1 MDKEGSAARKRRES
15 GRSAVARKAET
26 FLPQL
31 SSCLS
36 WFPRF
41 SGAGKKKSVGG
52 VTRARRGADHGG
64 EARGRRESPSR
75 TSRAPPRVSGTLA
88 SPRVV
93 AIAILGSV
101 FSCPMALRNRKRV
114 EKKAAGKAGGARRA
128 TARPRG
134 GGSRV
139 VGGRVTELGGG
150 THLLKVRGTCGWKRA
165 SGCAGGGFSRR
176 TGFSGRRFS
185 RNVGAQANSLR

>member
-1 MDKEGSAARKRRES
+1 
-15 GRSAVARKAET
+15 VT
-26 FLPQL
+26 FLSQL

-101 FSCPMALRNRKRV
+101 FSWPDGAPQSETRREESGRQ
-114 EKKAAGKAGGARRA
+114 GGRCAPRDRA
-128 TARPRG
+128 TARRRVARG
-134 GGSRV
+134 RWT
-139 VGGRVTELGGG
+139 RD
-150 THLLKVRGTCGWKRA
+150 RA
-165 SGCAGGGFSRR
+165 RR
-176 TGFSGRRFS
+176 RH
-185 RNVGAQANSLR
+185 APA